1 MSGTRKAHVANS
13 IGHFDIAGPDI
24 GPLKQFY
31 AGLFGWQIVDR
42 GPGYAMVET
51 PGGGPNGALVET
63 ETASLILGVVVPD
76 LDRALVAAA
85 AQGGAV
91 VMPKLDNGWV
101 KKAQVR
107 DPAGNV
113 LTLIQ
118 G

>member
-1 MSGTRKAHVANS
+1 MPQTQKTHPANA

-24 GPLKQFY
+24 GPLSEFY
-31 AGLFGWQIVDR
+31 NALFGWHIVTG
-42 GPGYAMVET
+42 GPGYAMIET
-51 PGGGPNGALVET
+51 PAGGPNGALVEN
-63 ETASLILGVVVPD
+63 ETPSLVVGIVVAD
-76 LDRALVAAA
+76 LDRVLTTTT
-85 AQGGAV
+85 AQGGSI

-101 KKAQVR
+101 KKAQIR

>member
-1 MSGTRKAHVANS
+1 MPQAKKAYPANS
-13 IGHFDIAGPDI
+13 IGHFDIAGPDV

-31 AGLFGWQIVDR
+31 AALFGWQITDR
-42 GPGYAMVET
+42 GPGYAMIET
-51 PGGGPNGALVET
+51 PGHGPNGALVET
-63 ETASLILGVVVPD
+63 ETASLTLGVVVPD
-76 LDRALVAAA
+76 LDRALVTAA

-113 LTLIQ
+113 LTLFQ